1 MAGQQ
6 PQPQSQAAPAS
17 AKPLQDRAL
26 VWTTDFLTSPVGL
39 ALTIGVLFYYQLE
52 TLALRPNFIKAL
64 AYGANDPDMQYK
76 LGAFYYHGMEGL
88 SEDHGKA
95 QAWFTAAAENG
106 HDEAALHLG
115 YMHYK
120 GYGTNTSKEASHK
133 WLSASAKKNN
143 TEAAYRLGYLYYTGE
158 GVGRNYQLAAR
169 QFRSAAERQHAGAA
183 AMLGF
188 MYHKGRGLPTHNKL
202 AMLWFRRAAEMGD
215 SRAMVNLGVMN
226 FRGKGTRKDFV
237 LAYMWFGLAHQLG
250 DQETSYNGLD
260 YMNRLVAKGKISP
273 EEITEAV
280 DLGQEWAE
288 KHGLTDQQHGGYQ
301 ANPPTT
307 VRPALPHYELRT
319 EMHYVPH
326 CVPHC
331 DSSVV

>member
-1 MAGQQ
+1 MAVRR
-6 PQPQSQAAPAS
+6 
-17 AKPLQDRAL
+17 K
-26 VWTTDFLTSPVGL
+26 
-39 ALTIGVLFYYQLE
+39 
-52 TLALRPNFIKAL
+52 FIKEL
-64 AYGANDPDMQYK
+64 AYFENVAEMQYK

-88 SEDHGKA
+88 NEDHEKA

-106 HDEAALHLG
+106 HGDAALHLG

-133 WLSASAKKNN
+133 WLAASAKKNN

-183 AMLGF
+183 AMLGY
-188 MYHKGRGLPTHNKL
+188 MYHKGRGLPMHNKL
-202 AMLWFRRAAEMGD
+202 AILWFRRAAELGD
-215 SRAMVNLGVMN
+215 SSAMINLGVMN

-260 YMNRLVAKGKISP
+260 YMNRLVAKGKISS
-273 EEITEAV
+273 EEIVEAV

-307 VRPALPHYELRT
+307 VRKCLLPQAQQKSPPVLRSFLLHRISFEECSVHVQLPPGTRVRSRSGKRGGSGNAGDGGGVILELDP
-319 EMHYVPH
+319 EG
-326 CVPHC
+326 
-331 DSSVV
+331 DDAADGA